1 MKKWLSGLFKNRSTN
16 DGGQIDE
23 KTDVKEPGAEGFVEP
38 PKDEN
43 EIQTDPAETVEIVA
57 ADVTNKKIFL
67 KKGKFPK
74 EKRPWSLRRKVI
86 VFSVIGVFAALLI
99 TGGVWALNLMADPL
113 SHITNEVSNEPTGTQ
128 TQTSQPS
135 GEVTPTPTIDPE
147 ALLLS
152 EADLSILESNYINI
166 MLIGVDQSEDRTS
179 DDWKGKKDFHSD
191 VMIVLTINRATYEV
205 SMISLPRDT
214 YAKIPGVDGIYK
226 LNASINCG
234 GGWCK
239 EGFERVCNAAQWML
253 GGEGTEDDP
262 IQIDKYF
269 AVDMNAVKGLVDSI
283 GGVDY
288 DLDISFK
295 IQGRS
300 YTKGQQ
306 HMNGQGVLDYLRVRK
321 EASGSH
327 EGIVG
332 EDADGATGDKNR
344 VNRQKKMLIAIF
356 KKIKDNG
363 LLASIPSLIGAFDG
377 NLEYNM
383 TVNEIAAL
391 AYFAL
396 KYVDPDT
403 IQMYSMSG
411 AYVRVFEPY
420 AFTFT
425 NQSNRIEIIQ
435 KVYGVDVSARSY
447 YTMGAAKLRWGKLQA
462 THYIKIAKSRLS
474 KVQALLEDDAMLPEE
489 PTPTPPPE
497 VTETPTT
504 SETPS
509 PSESK
514 TMSLSGMFLIG
525 ASPGELAFDPGEYRK
540 YGDADWALYNKVA
553 SEYDELQ
560 NYDSYHNGEDLL
572 ALLEQF
578 KADVISLCN
587 RFGISVPPEDDW
599 LYDYVNDLN
608 DIYVDFR

>member
-1 MKKWLSGLFKNRSTN
+1 MKKWVSGLFKKRSTN
-16 DGGQIDE
+16 DGEQNDE
-23 KTDVKEPGAEGFVEP
+23 KTEVKEPGAEGFVEP
-38 PKDEN
+38 PKDEI
-43 EIQTDPAETVEIVA
+43 EIQTDPAEKVEIVV
-57 ADVTNKKIFL
+57 ADVTTKKIFL

-74 EKRPWSLRRKVI
+74 EKKPWSLRKKVI
-86 VFSVIGVFAALLI
+86 IFSVIGVFAALVI
-99 TGGVWALNLMADPL
+99 TGGVWALNIMADPL
-113 SHITNEVSNEPTGTQ
+113 SHIANEVSSNPTDTQ

-152 EADLSILESNYINI
+152 MADRSILEANYINI
-166 MLIGVDQSEDRTS
+166 MLIGVDQSEERQS
-179 DDWKGKKDFHSD
+179 DDWKGKTDFHSD
-191 VMIVLTINRATYEV
+191 VMIVLTINRETYEV

-234 GGWCK
+234 GGWCD
-239 EGFERVCNAAQWML
+239 EGFTKVCQAAQWML
-253 GGEGTEDDP
+253 GGEGTDEDP

-269 AVDMNAVKGLVDSI
+269 AVDMSAVKKLVDSI
-283 GGVDY
+283 GGVDF
-288 DLDISFK
+288 DLDISFS
-295 IQGRS
+295 IQGRA

-306 HMNGQGVLDYLRVRK
+306 HMDGQGVLDYLRVRK
-321 EASGSH
+321 EATGSH
-327 EGIVG
+327 DGILD
-332 EDADGATGDKNR
+332 EDADGETGDKNR
-344 VNRQKKMLIAIF
+344 VNRQKKMLVAIF
-356 KKIKDNG
+356 EKIKDNG

-411 AYVRVFEPY
+411 SYVKVFEPY

-435 KVYGVDVSARSY
+435 EVYGVKVSARSY

-462 THYIKIAKSRLS
+462 RYFIKIADSRLS

-497 VTETPTT
+497 VTETPMP

-514 TMSLSGMFLIG
+514 MLSLSGG
-525 ASPGELAFDPGEYRK
+525 ASPWEPVFDPGEYRK
-540 YGDADWALYNKVA
+540 YGDEDWALYNKVV
-553 SEYDELQ
+553 SEYDKVQ

-587 RFGISVPPEDDW
+587 RFGISVPPADEW
-599 LYDYVNDLN
+599 LYDYVKDLN